1 MITGDSALTAASI
14 AYQVGL
20 IESLDETPEVI
31 MHRFNL
37 KTIDEAEVM
46 SNVKKNYFLYIN

>member
-14 AYQVGL
+14 SYQIGL

-31 MHRFNL
+31 KHRFNL
-37 KTIDEAEVM
+37 SSIEEAEKM
-46 SNVKKNYFLYIN
+46 SKVSLFI